1 MNRTRIAALA
11 ITALALAGCGGTAA
25 TTGASAPAPAAA
37 SAPQA
42 GNQPGGF
49 PPASVANPVPILRL
63 TGVPIPASEVNGT
76 IGVDADRV
84 ATASFPG
91 ASGETVWVFTYPSV
105 AYRDY
110 RLAHRLSPPSDG
122 ETAIRGPGASIVI
135 VDANGTMTSGPSPQQ
150 IAARVHGTVL
160 P

>member
-1 MNRTRIAALA
+1 MRRHRRHDRHQAH
-11 ITALALAGCGGTAA
+11 AA
-25 TTGASAPAPAAA
+25 T
-37 SAPQA
+37 SAPQQA
-42 GNQPGGF
+42 GNEPGGF
-49 PPASVANPVPILRL
+49 PPASVANPVPVLRL
-63 TGVPIPASEVNGT
+63 TGVPVPASEVNGT

-91 ASGETVWVFTYPSV
+91 ASGERVWVYTYPSA

-122 ETAIRGPGASIVI
+122 DTAIRGPGASIVI
-135 VDANGTMTSGPSPQQ
+135 VDTMNGTMTSGPSPQQ